1 MFNVIILSSGLSTRL
16 RPITNQIPKCL
27 VNVGQETALKRQVD
41 YWIQYEDCNKIYVV
55 IHPKYK
61 DIVEAYINMHNLGK
75 YKGMIEIINEPES
88 NGSFEA
94 IRNAC
99 YHVVDLNSNVF
110 LNWSDIIPISKIKN
124 TSYDTNI
131 IFTNKSNH
139 RFAINNNTIEYV
151 GNGGNVP
158 GLYYI
163 KEMPN
168 FLTYDIGD
176 DLIEHMSEKDFKSIE
191 IPKLVDFGDM
201 QKLSSMTSDMV
212 SRGFNSIKREGNKIT
227 KIALDDKGLDL
238 QSKELGWYSLNPIN
252 TPKIYSKTKNSFTME
267 RVDGAPVFE
276 VYTQGLIRKSLK
288 ALQELHKT
296 SSIEV
301 DQETVKRDLKY
312 EIVEKSY
319 ERKKS
324 IQGIIN
330 GFGKVTRVNGIK
342 LKSFDEIIM
351 ILYDRIEYFNSERN
365 RYSFIHGDPNFS
377 NTMYG
382 KNKVWFIDPRG
393 YFGKTKLYG
402 PETYDYAK
410 VLYAI
415 SGYDKFNADS
425 NFGHYDLKNDNLN
438 LSIPA
443 LEDFMEGETE
453 VLFDQEIYN
462 WLGIIWTNLGGYFK
476 NNPLKAILAYYYGL
490 YISTLIID
498 EMFPLKRNSFDA
510 LHTPIDLIIHTK
522 VPNKWVIID
531 TEKEQSYGNFAK
543 FAEHDWMRINE

>member
-1 MFNVIILSSGLSTRL
+1 
-16 RPITNQIPKCL
+16 
-27 VNVGQETALKRQVD
+27 
-41 YWIQYEDCNKIYVV
+41 
-55 IHPKYK
+55 
-61 DIVEAYINMHNLGK
+61 MHNLGK

>member
-41 YWIQYEDCNKIYVV
+41 YWTQYEDCNKIYVV

-543 FAEHDWMRINE
+543 FAEHDWKRINE